1 VTLFEV
7 FLGASK
13 RAPLFPT
20 YLRFMVQ
27 GEHFPQSSAP
37 LSTLRNGTRP
47 VVIAGPCS
55 AESRDQVMDTARL
68 LHAQPGVSFLRAGLW
83 KPRTRPNSFE
93 GRGTEAL
100 PWLMEAQRETGLR
113 AMTEVATPE
122 HIEAVLDAGLNA
134 MWIGARTTVSPFAV
148 QALADALKGVDALV
162 LVKNPMHGDLKLWM
176 GAIERLHSSVQ
187 GEVGA
192 LHRGFSSYGSHE
204 FRNAPMWEIPIALR
218 AEMPEI
224 PLLCDPSHIAGRP
237 DLIQDVSQRAMNL
250 GMEGLM
256 LESHVDP
263 SCALSDADQQI
274 TPAQLHKLLASLEVP
289 TAQPEGSQDREAL
302 EGLRL
307 QMDSVDEQLMRLLSR
322 RMELAKDIG
331 VLKHRN
337 RWSLLS
343 VARWRD
349 IIASRTSWGSELGLS
364 PEFLE
369 KVLGSVH
376 EESIRVQGDEANQRR
391 AKKDQ
396 GDA

>member
-1 VTLFEV
+1 
-7 FLGASK
+7 
-13 RAPLFPT
+13 
-20 YLRFMVQ
+20 MVQ
-27 GEHFPQSSAP
+27 GEHFPQSSAS

-93 GRGTEAL
+93 GRGKEAL

-122 HIEAVLDAGLNA
+122 HIEAVLEAGLNA

-176 GAIERLHSSVQ
+176 GAIERLDSSVQ

>member
-1 VTLFEV
+1 
-7 FLGASK
+7 
-13 RAPLFPT
+13 
-20 YLRFMVQ
+20 MVQ

-122 HIEAVLDAGLNA
+122 HIEAVLDAGLNG